1 MDGPAPEGGSER
13 QVRMAKYYSTN
24 ALYEYIQ
31 QKELTQF
38 RFAKENIWIML
49 YGTGESVPK
58 LLLVISAV
66 RGEDYRG
73 RCLTQHEQE
82 IMELAGVLAG
92 RSGLPY
98 RVVRYRLGEERLEEV
113 QYIDYLSGQCAE
125 LPIGRLR
132 RLFAQNGLPVIQEG
146 TAKDLNDR
154 ASSPFHNWQRAAL
167 GRELTASDLDLIR
180 FEPQGGR
187 DVIYELK
194 RSFFPLEQ
202 WEPYRRDY
210 PNFRLLRRFAD
221 LAGMDLRIVYN
232 QRTKQPFL
240 DDVSRL
246 RLFSFE
252 LAQDRAADEG
262 IVTLEDFCLGDLP
275 CLGGAPQGR

>member
-1 MDGPAPEGGSER
+1 MDGPAPKGGSER

-31 QKELTQF
+31 QQELTQF

-194 RSFFPLEQ
+194 RSFFPWNSGSPTGETTLISGFFGASRIWRE
-202 WEPYRRDY
+202 WIFALCTTRGRSSPFWTTSAACGSF
-210 PNFRLLRRFAD
+210 PSSLRR
-221 LAGMDLRIVYN
+221 
-232 QRTKQPFL
+232 T
-240 DDVSRL
+240 
-246 RLFSFE
+246 
-252 LAQDRAADEG
+252 
-262 IVTLEDFCLGDLP
+262 
-275 CLGGAPQGR
+275 GRRMRGS